1 MARDEVSWSGQA
13 LLGRDVGAGIRSITA
28 PKDRVKIP
36 RLNAQFRRL
45 LPRGECGRQ
54 WRDCWAGR
62 AYEVTVVTKTSTL
75 ALTKAG
81 NYWGF
86 YGR

>member
-45 LPRGECGRQ
+45 LPRGECGR
-54 WRDCWAGR
+54 
-62 AYEVTVVTKTSTL
+62 
-75 ALTKAG
+75 
-81 NYWGF
+81 
-86 YGR
+86 

>member
-28 PKDRVKIP
+28 PKARVQIP

-45 LPRGECGRQ
+45 LPRGECGR
-54 WRDCWAGR
+54 DCWAGST
-62 AYEVTVVTKTSTL
+62 YEVTVVTKTSTL

-86 YGR
+86 